1 MILAACAL
9 LSCFGVW
16 IAWRRH
22 PLFNWRNTLR
32 FSGEAALAIA
42 AAVGVIVLAVN
53 SIHDLP
59 DVVQIAVTGGA
70 TILGSL
76 ILIFGLIEASTPPG
90 TRLDTRLPPNVKT
103 SRLHRARILPWV
115 KIGAVIL
122 GICPLLILISGT
134 VREVVGVF
142 AGIGAGTGF
151 IVWTG
156 AYVQALRAD
165 RAVTALQLRP
175 WLHWHYPTEIWSSW
189 VAREAEQKAQ
199 SQPDTMSPAQ
209 QRWFIGIPMLTVAA
223 YMALIVHG
231 GVLVRAGAALAGGL
245 AVLVSMRLFRL
256 RSHYAGQRIAKRLR
270 AAPADAFFGRDG
282 VLCNG
287 EFYTWL
293 GINYYLLSATV
304 NVGPPRCVELCF
316 KKILPS
322 GYGGSNVMHVWQRV
336 MIPPDAAASDLT
348 QLQAALRSRCPD
360 ASINLA

>member
-1 MILAACAL
+1 MIMAVCAL

-32 FSGEAALAIA
+32 FLVEAALAIA
-42 AAVGVIVLAVN
+42 AAVGVIALAEN

-59 DVVQIAVTGGA
+59 DDIQIAVIVGA

-103 SRLHRARILPWV
+103 AHLHRARILPWV
-115 KIGAVIL
+115 KIGAVTL
-122 GICPLLILISGT
+122 GICPLLMLIPGT

-189 VAREAEQKAQ
+189 VAREAQQKVQ
-199 SQPDTMSPAQ
+199 SQADTMSPAQ
-209 QRWFIGIPMLTVAA
+209 QRWFIGVPMLTAA
-223 YMALIVHG
+223 VYMALIVHG
-231 GVLVRAGAALAGGL
+231 AVLVRAGAALAGGL
-245 AVLVSMRLFRL
+245 AVLVSIRLFRL
-256 RSHYAGQRIAKRLR
+256 RSQYAGQRIAKRLR
-270 AAPADAFFGRDG
+270 AAPPDAFFGRDG

-287 EFYTWL
+287 EFCTWL
-293 GINYYLLSATV
+293 GTNFYLLSASV
-304 NVGPPRCVELCF
+304 NAGPPKCVELCF

-322 GYGGSNVMHVWQRV
+322 GYGGSNVMQIWQRV
-336 MIPPDAAASDLT
+336 MIPPDAATSDLT
-348 QLQAALRSRCPD
+348 QLQAALLARCPH
-360 ASINLA
+360 ARINLA